1 MRQEY
6 ISKVTLAAAKLA
18 PGAKNNITTEQYQAT
33 LEKLLEIG
41 HVNAKAI
48 IAGRPCKSV
57 GDAMKISGI
66 KRETFDALR
75 SIFL

>member
-6 ISKVTLAAAKLA
+6 ISKVKLAAAKLA
-18 PGAKNNITTEQYQAT
+18 PGAKNDISSADQAT

>member
-18 PGAKNNITTEQYQAT
+18 PGAKNNISSADQAT

-66 KRETFDALR
+66 KRKTFDALR

>member
-18 PGAKNNITTEQYQAT
+18 PGAKNNISSADQAT

-48 IAGRPCKSV
+48 IAGKPCKSV

-66 KRETFDALR
+66 KRKTFDALR